1 MIKTSIIL
9 ILTFIVVPIATYY
22 LDDPLTPEQSGI
34 LWNCIYIC
42 LGVATYCFIV
52 SQLTGNCSQVDKLWS
67 IIPLVYAWYIAVGGG
82 MDTRLVLM
90 AVLVTFWGI
99 RLTYNFSRRGAYSCL
114 LYTSRCV

>member
-42 LGVATYCFIV
+42 LGVASYCFIV

-67 IIPLVYAWYIAVGGG
+67 LIPIVYVWV
-82 MDTRLVLM
+82 VLD
-90 AVLVTFWGI
+90 
-99 RLTYNFSRRGAYSCL
+99 RRGRLPMGGTAPETGAQRQSQMVFL
-114 LYTSRCV
+114 